1 MVREV
6 DVAHALHGLRLFGRD
21 VQVALRHRPREAP
34 EAVLFGR
41 DARGAEVHLA
51 VPERVLLALQARAFE
66 MARLQSI
73 SVDFVRQKGCLAAK
87 IDFGNSSKPLSEG
100 PALLRGA
107 TGAARIHCRL
117 LHSLPGAPE
126 VGLDHVQQ
134 RGDLRGRR
142 LRERGGEGL
151 ELVAGATGLVAVVG
165 VGALEERAAVR
176 HHLAKGLSSKPFGG
190 HLKGQE
196 ALLQA
201 SLST

>member
-73 SVDFVRQKGCLAAK
+73 SVDFGRQKGCL
-87 IDFGNSSKPLSEG
+87 GNSSKPLSEG

-165 VGALEERAAVR
+165 AGALEERAAVR
-176 HHLAKGLSSKPFGG
+176 DHLAKGLSSKPFGG